1 MCTNM
6 ELIEAIIEDRSD
18 CNSEDSNLTIR
29 EYLDYLFNSPEPK
42 IVKYVSE
49 SDSDSDNGPKTIEE
63 TDITVILESDFSC
76 TPPSTTPLPC
86 QTYAETDLDV
96 DLHMVGQ
103 GNNME
108 LIEAII
114 EDRSDCNSED
124 SNLTIREYL
133 DYLFNSPEP
142 KIVKYVSESDLD
154 SDNGPE
160 TIEETETTVILESD
174 FSCTPP
180 PCKPLPCE
188 TYTETDL
195 DVDLHIVGQGK
206 NKKLKEAVIEDRSDC
221 NSEDSNLTI
230 REYEDYLC
238 KIIF

>member
-6 ELIEAIIEDRSD
+6 ELIEDIIEDRSD

-63 TDITVILESDFSC
+63 TETTVILETDFSC

-103 GNNME
+103 GNNM
-108 LIEAII
+108 
-114 EDRSDCNSED
+114 
-124 SNLTIREYL
+124 
-133 DYLFNSPEP
+133 
-142 KIVKYVSESDLD
+142 
-154 SDNGPE
+154 
-160 TIEETETTVILESD
+160 
-174 FSCTPP
+174 
-180 PCKPLPCE
+180 
-188 TYTETDL
+188 
-195 DVDLHIVGQGK
+195 
-206 NKKLKEAVIEDRSDC
+206 KLKEAIIEDRSDC